1 MHTGCGGIGHP
12 AFPTPS
18 VFLGEKFLNSSGA
31 SRREIA
37 KLRHTSAVIARE
49 RGRSSIPLL
58 LVIESRS
65 RGVLV
70 PRFRGDDDC
79 G

>member
-1 MHTGCGGIGHP
+1 MHTGCGCIGHP

-37 KLRHTSAVIARE
+37 KSYLSLEHCHSGAMQ
-49 RGRSSIPLL
+49 G
-58 LVIESRS
+58 IEPGIS
-65 RGVLV
+65 
-70 PRFRGDDDC
+70 RFRVWC
-79 G
+79 WRTIPE